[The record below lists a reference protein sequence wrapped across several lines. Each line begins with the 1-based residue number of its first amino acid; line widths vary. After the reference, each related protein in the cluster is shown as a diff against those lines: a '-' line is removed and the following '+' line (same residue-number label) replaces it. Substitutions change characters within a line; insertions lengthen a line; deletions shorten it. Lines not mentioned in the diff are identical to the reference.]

1 ALEGMGTTIVLAMC
15 TEDYLAIGH
24 VGDSRAY
31 LMKNGNINQVTEDH
45 SLVNELLKP
54 GQISEGDAEE
64 HPRKNVLWRAVGPEE
79 NVEADIHTFTWQEG
93 DTLYHYS
100 DGLIN
105 KISDEENKRLYST
118 EKDNET
124 WSKEL
129 MHAANERGGEDNITL
144 AVVRYEH
151 PDQSGDALC

>member
-1 ALEGMGTTIVLAMC
+1 IC

-24 VGDSRAY
+24 GGDSRAY
-31 LMKNGNINQVTEDH
+31 LMKNGNINQGTEDH
-45 SLVNELLKP
+45 SLVNELLKT

-64 HPRKNVLWRAVGPEE
+64 HLRKNVLLLAVSTEE
-79 NVEADIHTFTWQEG
+79 KVEADIHTFTWQEV
-93 DTLYHYS
+93 DTLLLCS
-100 DGLIN
+100 DILIN
-105 KISDEENKRLYST
+105 KISDEEIKRIYST

>member
-1 ALEGMGTTIVLAMC
+1 
-15 TEDYLAIGH
+15 
-24 VGDSRAY
+24 
-31 LMKNGNINQVTEDH
+31 MKNDNINKVTKDH
-45 SLVNELLKP
+45 TYINELLKN
-54 GQISEGDAEE
+54 GQITKANAEE
-64 HPRKNVLWRAVGPEE
+64 HTRKNEILRAVGTEE

-93 DTLYHYS
+93 DTLLLCS

-105 KISDEENKRLYST
+105 KISDEEIKRLYST

-144 AVVRYEH
+144 AV
-151 PDQSGDALC
+151 